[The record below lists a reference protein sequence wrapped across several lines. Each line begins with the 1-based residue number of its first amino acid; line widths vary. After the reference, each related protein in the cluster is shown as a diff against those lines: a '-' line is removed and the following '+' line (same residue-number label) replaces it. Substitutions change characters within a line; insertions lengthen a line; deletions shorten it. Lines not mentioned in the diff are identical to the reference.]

1 MDDFRLY
8 VNPQPKKGR
17 ASAEWQR
24 AYLPDGE
31 LYVEDKTGKV
41 IDALIRSVRPRTVV
55 VVRRLFCLAPWA
67 GETRTRRRVL
77 GERVSRIKAAG
88 GSIMEGEG
96 GRRTDVNDQCTL
108 MLLDAYEEVGNSR
121 RMTGTGKRGRP
132 GKNRPPEHLA
142 IMKAEWLS
150 RKNPNHQTATDA
162 MKAQG
167 VLNVTPQELYRLFG
181 GRT

>member
-24 AYLPDGE
+24 AYLPEGE
-31 LYVEDKTGKV
+31 EYVEDKTGKV
-41 IDALIRSVRPRTVV
+41 IDALIRSARPGTVI
-55 VVRRLFCLAPWA
+55 VVRRLFCLAPWV
-67 GETRTRRRVL
+67 GETRARRRVL
-77 GERVSRIKAAG
+77 GERMAAIRTAG
-88 GSIMEGEG
+88 GCVMEGEG
-96 GRRTDVNDQCTL
+96 GRRSDADGQCEP
-108 MLLDAYEEVGNSR
+108 MLVEAYEEIGNSR
-121 RMTGTGKRGRP
+121 RGWNVGKRGRP

-150 RKNPNHQTATDA
+150 RKNPNWQTAVEA